1 MNGIKPINVNQ
12 PINSHRQLNRMQVN
26 QPQPI
31 TSNEQ
36 SGNNVSVSSIK
47 TEANIHILTEKEL
60 EAQSRKVDKIIDEMF
75 AFEERAKSEAKT
87 MLNETQNVLDEIA
100 QEQPSLLN
108 KEFDFTHNGEEIE
121 VIDHNL
127 SKKEYNYLK
136 AKLNAN
142 EELVK
147 ATDFLNLSAAKQ
159 NTRNRDDNRLYT
171 KENIAGRIHV
181 MDVIKQAQTRTAGAI
196 EITTPGVISEPYD
209 IRARYHEQVH
219 LNVLDIANETSPAFS
234 TRA

>member
-1 MNGIKPINVNQ
+1 MNGIKSTFVRQ
-12 PINSHRQLNRMQVN
+12 PTNTHQQLNRMQAN
-26 QPQPI
+26 QPQSI
-31 TSNEQ
+31 TSNEK
-36 SGNNVSVSSIK
+36 SDNNISVSSIK
-47 TEANIHILTEKEL
+47 TNATIEIRPKVTPL
-60 EAQSRKVDKIIDEMF
+60 EDTFGFAEEYFAMQAQ
-75 AFEERAKSEAKT
+75 AKKEAKT
-87 MLNETQNVLDEIA
+87 ILDETQNVLDEIA
-100 QEQPSLLN
+100 KEQPSLLN

-142 EELVK
+142 EDLVK
-147 ATDFLNLSAAKQ
+147 ATDFLNLSAADS
-159 NTRNRDDNRLYT
+159 NTLSRDDDRLYK
-171 KENIAGRIHV
+171 KEDIAGRIHV
-181 MDVIKQAQTRTAGAI
+181 MDVIKQAQIRTAGAI
-196 EITTPGVISEPYD
+196 AITTPGVISEPYD